1 MEYNKNRTLYKKKY
15 MNILIVDDD
24 VESANFIK
32 ELLELNGHFVTF
44 VDEPTRC
51 ITLCQN
57 NKYDLVFMD
66 YHMNGLNGSQITE
79 ILKENHIGNTNIFA
93 FTGDNS
99 DDAITS
105 FKSAGMDGIVIK
117 PIDIEIFELLINY
130 FENNNTLNNNQSTK
144 MIITKRSNQN
154 ILFFN

>member
-1 MEYNKNRTLYKKKY
+1 MEYNKHHTLYKKKH

-24 VESANFIK
+24 KDSAFFIK
-32 ELLELNGHFVTF
+32 ELLELNGHYVTF
-44 VDEPTRC
+44 IDEPTRC

-57 NKYDLVFMD
+57 NRYDLVFMD
-66 YHMNGLNGSQITE
+66 YHMDGLNGSQITE
-79 ILKENHIGNTNIFA
+79 IIKENHISNTVIFA

-99 DDAITS
+99 EDAIAS
-105 FKSAGMDGIVIK
+105 FKHAHMDGVVVK

-130 FENNNTLNNNQSTK
+130 FENNNKNQSTK
-144 MIITKRSNQN
+144 MIITKRSNRN